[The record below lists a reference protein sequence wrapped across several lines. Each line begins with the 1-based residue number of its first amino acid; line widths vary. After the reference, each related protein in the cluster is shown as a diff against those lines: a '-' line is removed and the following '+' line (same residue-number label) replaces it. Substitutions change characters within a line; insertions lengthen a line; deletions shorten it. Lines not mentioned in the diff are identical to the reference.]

1 MLWRMNIC
9 QGVKI
14 LVLGGG
20 LAYIYI
26 CHRCSSPNI
35 TPETYVCPYSPTK
48 WSQRNNS
55 IRDYPSSNQP
65 NKQKN
70 HSIEWDFSGQHIM
83 YIYIYIIALKPHHV
97 IVSVM
102 ATITQTNRAAGNSA
116 PDAGNGSKETWPSIN
131 SQAATANAGHKARLQ
146 RSTCARLSQVK
157 AEVPSPSAGRTA
169 APSAAP
175 SRGKTY
181 HIYIYIRLTY
191 HIIFYYIHILYV
203 FHRINVWYIFL
214 HISLNSTGFM

>member
-1 MLWRMNIC
+1 MGFFWATHN
-9 QGVKI
+9 V
-14 LVLGGG
+14 
-20 LAYIYI
+20 YI
-26 CHRCSSPNI
+26 H
-35 TPETYVCPYSPTK
+35 
-48 WSQRNNS
+48 
-55 IRDYPSSNQP
+55 
-65 NKQKN
+65 
-70 HSIEWDFSGQHIM
+70 
-83 YIYIYIIALKPHHV
+83 IIALKPHHV

-102 ATITQTNRAAGNSA
+102 ATITQTNKAAGNSA

-146 RSTCARLSQVK
+146 RSTCAKSAHAAAKVK
-157 AEVPSPSAGRTA
+157 AEVPSPSPGRTA

-191 HIIFYYIHILYV
+191 HIILYYIHILYV